1 MNNTNNN
8 PLFLTLTRHTAT
20 AELCTMVH
28 PNEIDDIGTLKEMG
42 KKGLRVIVKFQGKVW
57 QVKRANNDQFAKR
70 YDKVKANAGV
80 PTSHAEGE
88 KWMTP
93 EGRVIVWQTMWK

>member
-20 AELCTMVH
+20 AELCTMAH
-28 PNEIDDIGTLKEMG
+28 PNEINDIGTLKEMG
-42 KKGLRVIVKFQGKVW
+42 KKGLRVIVKFQDNVW
-57 QVKRANNDQFAKR
+57 QVKRANNAEFFES
-70 YDKVKANAGV
+70 YDKVKASAGV
-80 PTSHAEGE
+80 PFSHSEGE

-93 EGRVIVWQTMWK
+93 EGRVIVWQTMWQ